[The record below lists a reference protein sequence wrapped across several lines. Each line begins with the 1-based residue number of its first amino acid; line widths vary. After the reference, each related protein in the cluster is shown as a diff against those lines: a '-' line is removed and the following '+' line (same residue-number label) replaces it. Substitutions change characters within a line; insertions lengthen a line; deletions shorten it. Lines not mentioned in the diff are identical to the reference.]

1 MLLPVLILLV
11 VVLAIEVSMI
21 LSVVKI
27 SVKILMLL
35 SAEGLL
41 SIKPVVIIGVEVELI
56 VVTTVKRKDVIII
69 VIKMV
74 LKILEGV
81 ADDMTVSEVAVSSV
95 SVGTEIVDGL

>member
-41 SIKPVVIIGVEVELI
+41 SIKPVVIIGAEVELI
-56 VVTTVKRKDVIII
+56 VVTTVKKR
-69 VIKMV
+69 M
-74 LKILEGV
+74 
-81 ADDMTVSEVAVSSV
+81 
-95 SVGTEIVDGL
+95 

>member
-1 MLLPVLILLV
+1 
-11 VVLAIEVSMI
+11 
-21 LSVVKI
+21 
-27 SVKILMLL
+27 MLL